1 MAMLITSGFSVV
13 ETNHVAAV
21 RTGEIKAQYPMSAAL
36 ALVGAQNGQLL
47 TVDDVKKEIGL
58 PAAAT
63 DAVYLHA
70 SEERIYEEH
79 LGRNSFIVKSPNYP
93 RMLKLS
99 VKDIFE
105 TNAVDSGDFA
115 SLAAVKAVIADP
127 IYAIPS
133 TSGFITLKNKD
144 LVTTTYNVVLQLV
157 EVVTLPN
164 EAVGFKFVVIKA

>member
-1 MAMLITSGFSVV
+1 MLITSGFSVV

-21 RTGEIKAQYPMSAAL
+21 RTGEIKAQYPMSTAL
-36 ALVGAQNGQLL
+36 AAVGAQNGQLL
-47 TVDDVKKEIGL
+47 TVDDIEKKIGL

-79 LGRNSFIVKSPNYP
+79 LGRKSFIVKSPNYP

-115 SLAAVKAVIADP
+115 NLAAVKAATDA
-127 IYAIPS
+127 IYGIPS
-133 TSGFITLKNKD
+133 TNGFITLKNKD